1 MVYVKKDENREKR
14 KEHFIAKARGVH
26 NDRYDYSD
34 IDYVNDKT
42 KICIGCREHGKFWQ
56 TPHAHLG
63 GQGCPICGLERVK
76 KMHRKSKESFI
87 QQVKDMYGD
96 KYDLSDCE
104 YVNNKTKVKVKCN
117 DCGETFEIKPND
129 LLGGHG
135 CRNCSIK
142 NRTNYYTFDDILGK
156 IKDKPNRSLVSDSND
171 KKKLYRLSDYLEM
184 ICPIHGIYKHK
195 VNFVLEGKTCPMC
208 GKLVGTL
215 KNADKV
221 RLSKEEVVERVSQLS
236 NGEIEIDISTY
247 VKTMEPAR
255 FIHKNCGRD
264 FMRTFNAFM
273 NFPTCPHC
281 VKERISKERTK
292 TTEQFIEEARI
303 IHGDYYIF
311 DHTIYTKSSEYVTIT
326 CPVHG
331 DFIIEANS
339 FLQGR
344 GCPYHHVNKSIMEEE
359 MYDYVHSLVGDEV
372 KLTNNYRITYDGKRY
387 ETDIYIPDLKMG
399 FEFDGLYWHNELN
412 KPNDYHLAKTNAFK
426 EKGIQIYHIFED
438 EWNRKRDIVE
448 SFISNCINK
457 PSYTISSSDCNIAP
471 ISDSES
477 NEFFDKNHIKGGC
490 EATNNYGLYYNEDL
504 VYAVSFKQSN
514 ETNEYELVRYGNKNF
529 TCVTDGI
536 NTIFNYFVETIN
548 PNKVFTFSDLR
559 FYKEGLF
566 ENLGFLQIKKI
577 DPNYYY
583 VIFDKKYEHTSF
595 EKEKLE
601 EMKRDNIEVPFEEY
615 RMTKK
620 WYKIYD
626 CGSLYYEWNN
636 K

>member
-14 KEHFIAKARGVH
+14 KEHFLARARDIH

-34 IDYVNDKT
+34 VDYINDKT
-42 KICIGCREHGKFWQ
+42 KVCIGCREHGKFWQ
-56 TPHAHLG
+56 TPHHHLT
-63 GQGCPICGLERVK
+63 GQGCPICGLEYAKVCN
-76 KMHRKSKESFI
+76 RKDRDLFV

-129 LLGGHG
+129 LLCGHG
-135 CRNCSIK
+135 CKKCAVESK
-142 NRTNYYTFDDILGK
+142 TKYYTYNQILDLIKGK
-156 IKDKPNRSLVSDSND
+156 ANENLLSDLNDKDK
-171 KKKLYRLSDYLEM
+171 KYRLNDELNME
-184 ICPIHGIYKHK
+184 CPIHGSYTHK
-195 VNFVLEGKTCPMC
+195 VKFVIKGKTCPNCCKSEGM
-208 GKLVGTL
+208 K
-215 KNADKV
+215 KMMESKKV
-221 RLSKEEVVERVSQLS
+221 TIEEAVNRTNQLS
-236 NGEIEIDISTY
+236 NGEIEIDTSTY
-247 VKTMEPAR
+247 VNTMIPAR
-255 FIHKNCGRD
+255 FIHKVCGRD
-264 FMRTFNAFM
+264 FVRSLNTFMAI
-273 NFPTCPHC
+273 PRCPHC
-281 VKERISKERTK
+281 VKERVNKERTK
-292 TTEQFIEEARI
+292 TTEQFIEEDRI
-303 IHGDYYIF
+303 THGDYYIF